1 MGKKQNNYI
10 ASKMNDYD
18 RVRIDVAECTEDITD
33 LAAAYLAD
41 AGFESFE
48 PDSTGL
54 TAYIKREAGDGVKIA
69 EESLSDFPMESDFKI
84 TGEVI
89 EGEDW
94 NEEWEKNYFKPI
106 LIEGRCVI
114 HSTFHREVPEAEYD
128 IVIDPKMAFGTGHHD
143 TTSQMV
149 KHILDLPLQ
158 GKSVIDMGTGTGILG
173 ILAAMRGAE
182 RVIGIEIDEAAYENA
197 KENVTLNGVKMELI
211 HGDATALS
219 GLEPADYLFANIN
232 RNIILGD
239 IDRYAG
245 KLKSGGEMLLS
256 GFSDTDIAMIAE
268 AASRYDLREETRLVS
283 DARWVALRLIKE

>member
-1 MGKKQNNYI
+1 
-10 ASKMNDYD
+10 MNDYY
-18 RVRIDVAECTEDITD
+18 RIRIDVADATEDKTD

-48 PDSTGL
+48 PDGRGL

-69 EESLSDFPMESDFKI
+69 EEALTDFPMEADFKI
-84 TGEVI
+84 SGEVI

-114 HSTFHREVPEAEYD
+114 HSTFHREIPDAEYD

-149 KHILDLPLQ
+149 KHILELDLK

-173 ILAAMRGAE
+173 ILAAMCGAE

-197 KENVTLNGVKMELI
+197 KENVMLNGVKMELI

-219 GLEPADYLFANIN
+219 GLEPAEYLFANIN

-239 IDRYAG
+239 IDRYASR
-245 KLKSGGEMLLS
+245 LKTGGEMLLS
-256 GFSDTDIAMIAE
+256 GFYDTDIAMIAD
-268 AASRYDLREETRLVS
+268 AASRYGLREETRLVS
-283 DARWVALRLIKE
+283 DSRWVALRLVKG

>member
-1 MGKKQNNYI
+1 
-10 ASKMNDYD
+10 MNDYY

-128 IVIDPKMAFGTGHHD
+128 IVSDPKMAFGTGHHD

-245 KLKSGGEMLLS
+245 RLKSGGEMLLS
-256 GFSDTDIAMIAE
+256 GFYDTDIAMIAE

>member
-1 MGKKQNNYI
+1 
-10 ASKMNDYD
+10 MNDYY

-197 KENVTLNGVKMELI
+197 KENVTLSGVKMELI

-245 KLKSGGEMLLS
+245 RLKSGGEMLLS
-256 GFSDTDIAMIAE
+256 GFYDTDIAMIAE

>member
-1 MGKKQNNYI
+1 
-10 ASKMNDYD
+10 MNDYY

-245 KLKSGGEMLLS
+245 RLKSGGEMLLS
-256 GFSDTDIAMIAE
+256 GFYDTDIAMIAE
-268 AASRYDLREETRLVS
+268 AASRYDLREETHLVS

>member
-1 MGKKQNNYI
+1 
-10 ASKMNDYD
+10 MNDYY

-173 ILAAMRGAE
+173 ILAAMRGAG

-245 KLKSGGEMLLS
+245 RLKSGGEMLLS
-256 GFSDTDIAMIAE
+256 GFYDTDIAMIAE

>member
-1 MGKKQNNYI
+1 
-10 ASKMNDYD
+10 MNDYY

-128 IVIDPKMAFGTGHHD
+128 IVIDPTMAFGTGHHD

-256 GFSDTDIAMIAE
+256 GFYDTDIAMIAE

>member
-1 MGKKQNNYI
+1 
-10 ASKMNDYD
+10 MNDYY

-245 KLKSGGEMLLS
+245 RLKSGGEMLLS
-256 GFSDTDIAMIAE
+256 GFYDTDIAMIAE
-268 AASRYDLREETRLVS
+268 AASRYDLREEARLVS
-283 DARWVALRLIKE
+283 EARWVALRLIKE

>member
-1 MGKKQNNYI
+1 
-10 ASKMNDYD
+10 MNDYY

-158 GKSVIDMGTGTGILG
+158 GKSVIDMGTGSGILG

-256 GFSDTDIAMIAE
+256 GFYDTDIAMIAE

>member
-1 MGKKQNNYI
+1 
-10 ASKMNDYD
+10 MNDYY

-69 EESLSDFPMESDFKI
+69 KESLSDFPMESDFKI

-245 KLKSGGEMLLS
+245 RLKSGGEMLLS
-256 GFSDTDIAMIAE
+256 GFYDTDIAMIAE
-268 AASRYDLREETRLVS
+268 AASRYDLREEARLVS

>member
-1 MGKKQNNYI
+1 
-10 ASKMNDYD
+10 MNDYY

-106 LIEGRCVI
+106 LIEDRCVI

-256 GFSDTDIAMIAE
+256 GFYDTDIAMIAE

>member
-1 MGKKQNNYI
+1 
-10 ASKMNDYD
+10 MNDYY
-18 RVRIDVAECTEDITD
+18 RVRIDVAECTKDITD

-149 KHILDLPLQ
+149 KHILDLSLQ

-245 KLKSGGEMLLS
+245 RLKSGGEMLLS
-256 GFSDTDIAMIAE
+256 GFYDTDIAMIAE